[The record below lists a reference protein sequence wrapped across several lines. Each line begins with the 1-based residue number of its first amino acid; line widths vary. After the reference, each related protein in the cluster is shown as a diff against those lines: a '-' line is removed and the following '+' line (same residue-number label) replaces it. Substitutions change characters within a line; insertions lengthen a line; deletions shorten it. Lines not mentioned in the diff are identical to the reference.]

1 MRCLAKNK
9 DNSVSIAP
17 DIDSHN
23 SGLPKHIAIIMD
35 GNNRWAKANSLLG
48 GSGHKAGETA
58 LQKIVEH
65 AAKRRID
72 VLTVFAF
79 SSENWRRPEQEV
91 GLLMR
96 LFVHALDKRVAE
108 LHKNNIRVRFI
119 GDRARFAPLLQKG
132 MTEAE
137 VKTADNNGMTLVIA
151 VSYGGQWDMA
161 YAAQQLALQ
170 VQAGQINPQTM
181 TTDEFQQLFQSQIQ
195 MSDLPPVDLLIRTG
209 GDFRI
214 SNFLLWQAAYA
225 EFYFS
230 DLLWPDFNEAALDAA
245 LESYANRQRRFGRT
259 SAQVEA
265 HHA

>member
-1 MRCLAKNK
+1 M
-9 DNSVSIAP
+9 SIAP
-17 DIDSHN
+17 DIDSRT
-23 SGLPKHIAIIMD
+23 SCLPRHIAVIMD
-35 GNNRWAKANSLLG
+35 GNNRWAKAKSLLG

-58 LQKIVEH
+58 LQQVVEH
-65 AAKRRID
+65 AAKCQIE

-79 SSENWRRPEQEV
+79 SSENWRRPETEV

-119 GDRARFAPLLQKG
+119 GDRSRFAPLLQKG
-132 MTEAE
+132 MAEAE
-137 VKTADNNGMTLVIA
+137 AKTLVNTGMTLVIA

-161 YAAQQLALQ
+161 HAAQQVALK
-170 VQAGQINPQTM
+170 VQAGLLDPTQM
-181 TTDEFQQLFQSQIQ
+181 SMDDFQQHFQQHIQ

-209 GDFRI
+209 GDLRI

-230 DLLWPDFNEAALDAA
+230 DLLWPDFDGKALDDA
-245 LESYANRQRRFGRT
+245 LADYARRQRRFGRT
-259 SAQVEA
+259 STQVEA

>member
-1 MRCLAKNK
+1 
-9 DNSVSIAP
+9 VSLAP
-17 DIDSHN
+17 DIDSQA
-23 SGLPKHIAIIMD
+23 GTLPKHIAIIMD
-35 GNNRWAKANSLLG
+35 GNNRWAKAKGLIG
-48 GSGHKAGETA
+48 GAGHKAGETA
-58 LQKIVEH
+58 LQKIVEY
-65 AAKRRID
+65 AAKSQIQ

-108 LHKNNIRVRFI
+108 LHKNNLKVRFI
-119 GDRARFAPLLQKG
+119 GDRSRFAPLLQQG
-132 MTEAE
+132 MRDAE
-137 VKTADNNGMTLVIA
+137 TKTAANTGMTLVIA

-161 YAAQQLALQ
+161 YAAQQIALQ
-170 VQAGQINPQTM
+170 VQAGQINPS
-181 TTDEFQQLFQSQIQ
+181 QLSSHDFEKLYQKQIQ
-195 MSDLPPVDLLIRTG
+195 MADLPPVDLMIRTG
-209 GDFRI
+209 GDLRI

-230 DLLWPDFNEAALDAA
+230 DLLWPDFDERALDEA
-245 LESYANRQRRFGRT
+245 LADYARRQRRFGRT